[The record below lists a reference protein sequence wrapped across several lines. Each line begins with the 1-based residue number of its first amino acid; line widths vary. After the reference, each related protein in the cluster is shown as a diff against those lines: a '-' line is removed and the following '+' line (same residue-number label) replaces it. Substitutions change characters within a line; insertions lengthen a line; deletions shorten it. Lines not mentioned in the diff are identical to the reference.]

1 MKRKLLAIL
10 IGPLLLPSFANAVD
24 TSERVNDIQQ
34 FGRWYYA
41 KFTMPTTIVYRIE
54 VESTNLQKEKATLH
68 IDISPLTQCKPGP
81 VTINQFIGDKQI
93 DLSPFLPISYKI
105 SGQETQ
111 DSFTKPAVS
120 DGFFFTPIE
129 SLSASDLLKTKG
141 KGSFSFWITPP
152 TESKESINK
161 TFFSLNG
168 FPDAYK
174 KAINSC
180 KENM

>member
-1 MKRKLLAIL
+1 ML
-10 IGPLLLPSFANAVD
+10 IGPLLFPSVVNAVD
-24 TSERVNDIQQ
+24 TSERLNDVQQ
-34 FGRWYYA
+34 FGKWYYA
-41 KFTMPTTIVYRIE
+41 EFTMPNTIAYRIG
-54 VESTNLQKEKATLH
+54 VESNLSQEKATLY
-68 IDISPLTQCKPGP
+68 IDISPLTQCKPGQL
-81 VTINQFIGDKQI
+81 TINQFIGYKQM
-93 DLSPFLPISYKI
+93 DLPPFLPISYKI

-111 DSFTKPAVS
+111 DSFTRPAVS

-141 KGSFSFWITPP
+141 KGTFSFWITPP
-152 TESKESINK
+152 AESKESINK

-180 KENM
+180 KENI